1 MTDATFDADLGE
13 LRTQTARLLETAA
26 RLDDEALRGPSLC
39 TGWTRA
45 HVLAHVTRNARAMR
59 NLVATVQGTPT
70 PMYASQEARDA
81 DIEQG
86 ARQSRVEL
94 LAELRTSAEELDR
107 ALAGLDDT
115 ARAATTQVGG
125 GRTLSGAQLPW
136 HRLREVAWHHVDLDA
151 GYSFADAPAE
161 LVGRWFEEQVAEL
174 RADADTPSMCLR
186 TNERDVVSFGD
197 GQPTVS
203 ASRAGLLLWLLRDR
217 ADQIDAPAHDRLP
230 RLGPTTPDPTHEED
244 PQ

>member
-1 MTDATFDADLGE
+1 MTDATFDADLGA
-13 LRTQTARLLETAA
+13 LRAQTARLLDTASS
-26 RLDDEALRGPSLC
+26 LDDEALRGPSLC

-70 PMYASQEARDA
+70 PMYPSRQARDA

-86 ARQSRVEL
+86 ARQSRDEL
-94 LAELRTSAEELDR
+94 LAELRTSAEELDQV
-107 ALAGLDDT
+107 LAGLDDA
-115 ARAATTQVGG
+115 ARAATAQVGSG
-125 GRTLSGAQLPW
+125 HTLTGAQLPW

-161 LVGRWFEEQVAEL
+161 LVGRWFEEEVAAL

-186 TNERDVVSFGD
+186 TDERDVVSFGD
-197 GQPTVS
+197 GRPTVS
-203 ASRAGLLLWLLRDR
+203 ASRAGMLRWLLRDR
-217 ADQIDAPAHDRLP
+217 ADQIDAPAQDRLP
-230 RLGPTTPDPTHEED
+230 RLRPTTPNPTHEED